1 VPIEP
6 LPPQLVR
13 EVVAAALA
21 EDRAAEDVTTE
32 ALDARRLPAEAR
44 IVARQAGVLA
54 GLALAAEAFRQ
65 LDPECTLRPL
75 RHDGERVRPG
85 EVVAIVRGSADAIL
99 RGERVALNFLQ
110 RLSGIATLTARF
122 VDEVAGT
129 GGVILDTRK
138 TTPGLRDL
146 EKYAVRCGGGRN
158 HRRDLAEMA
167 MVKDNHRALAAKL
180 GLTLAELVRRIRAR
194 NPGIPVEVEVDDLSE
209 LADAL
214 AAEPDWILLDNMTP
228 DDLRLAVA
236 AVSGR
241 AKLEASGGVTLATV
255 RAIAETG
262 VEAVSVGSLT
272 HSAPALDL
280 SLELELERPEA
291 N

>member
-1 VPIEP
+1 MPIEP

-13 EVVAAALA
+13 DVVAAALA

-65 LDPECTLRPL
+65 LDPGCTLRPI

-129 GGVILDTRK
+129 GCVILDTRK

-194 NPGIPVEVEVDDLSE
+194 NPGILVEVEVDDLSE